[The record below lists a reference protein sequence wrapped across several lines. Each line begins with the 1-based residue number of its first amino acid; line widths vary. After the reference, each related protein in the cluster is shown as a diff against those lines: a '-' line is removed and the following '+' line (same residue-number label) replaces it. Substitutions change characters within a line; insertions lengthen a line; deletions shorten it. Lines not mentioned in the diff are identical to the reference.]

1 MKAHEKY
8 MLLDLMRSTA
18 LNRGIRVIRVEE
30 FYNKYCKALH
40 VTKRV
45 IQMYLCTLRKYFAVR
60 IKEGKYYIKFLGG
73 KLFEKPKRS
82 AQGKR
87 TTHIIDNTAADQQRE
102 YVGRVLLRRE
112 QFARKRN
119 EDALDLG
126 KLIYQYHSVIKQM
139 GRDVI
144 EVFSAVLH
152 SQAEESILFD
162 IKYFHKMLRHALKL
176 DK

>member
-87 TTHIIDNTAADQQRE
+87 TTYIIDNTAADQQRE

-112 QFARKRN
+112 
-119 EDALDLG
+119 
-126 KLIYQYHSVIKQM
+126 QM

>member
-1 MKAHEKY
+1 
-8 MLLDLMRSTA
+8 
-18 LNRGIRVIRVEE
+18 V
-30 FYNKYCKALH
+30 
-40 VTKRV
+40 
-45 IQMYLCTLRKYFAVR
+45 

-87 TTHIIDNTAADQQRE
+87 TTYIIDNTAADQQRE